1 MDKPRYI
8 VVEGPIGV
16 GKTTL
21 VEMLIKELDALP
33 VYEAVEQ
40 NPFLEKFYENRVKFA
55 FQTQLF
61 FLLSRYQQQRE
72 INQPEL
78 FRRTVV
84 SDYLFAK
91 DRIFAYLNLSD
102 DELSL
107 YEQVF
112 RMLDAQIPRP
122 DLVIYLQASSDV
134 LEERIALRGKFFERH
149 ITSEYLDAL
158 SEAYANFF
166 FHYADSP
173 LLTINTSEID
183 FVKHPEDFALLVKE
197 IKALKRGA
205 KSFVPQAGRKR

>member
-40 NPFLEKFYENRVKFA
+40 NPFLEKFYEDRVKYA

-91 DRIFAYLNLSD
+91 DRIFAFLNLSD

-122 DLVIYLQASSDV
+122 DLVIYMQASSDV

-149 ITSEYLDAL
+149 ITREYLDAL

>member
-1 MDKPRYI
+1 LDKPRYI

-21 VEMLIKELDALP
+21 VEMLVKELDALP

-40 NPFLEKFYENRVKFA
+40 NPFLEKFYEDRVKYA

-78 FRRTVV
+78 FRRAVV

-102 DELSL
+102 DELAL

-134 LEERIALRGKFFERH
+134 LEDRIALRGKFFERH
-149 ITSEYLDAL
+149 ITRDYLDAL

-183 FVKHPEDFALLVKE
+183 FVKHPEDFSLLVKE

-205 KSFVPQAGRKR
+205 KSFVPLSGRKR